1 MIHEKI
7 PIQMSGSSKE
17 THLTTYILDAYE
29 ELPKDLVRPLILIC
43 PGGAYRFTA
52 DREAEMIALQFNSM
66 GYHAAVLRY
75 SCAPAVFP
83 TALSEVACSV
93 QVIQEKADMWHVDTD
108 NLFVMGFSAGGHLAA
123 SFGVFWN
130 RDFLSEAVG
139 CSKERLKVKG
149 LILSYPVITS
159 REDYGHLESIHNLL
173 GSDYEK
179 KKEEMA
185 LETQV
190 SAHVPPVFIWH
201 TFEDQSVPF
210 QNSLL
215 FVEAMGKAGVPVEF
229 HLYPKGSHG
238 LSLANET
245 LMRVDGTGVQKECQ
259 SWMPLLR
266 TWLQNVTAQSA
277 SGDRNV

>member
-7 PIQMSGSSKE
+7 PIQMSGSSKD

-29 ELPKDLVRPLILIC
+29 EQPEDLVRPLILIC

-75 SCAPAVFP
+75 SCAPCVFP
-83 TALSEVACSV
+83 TALTEVARSV
-93 QVIQEKADMWHVDTD
+93 QMIREQAKAWRVDTD
-108 NLFVMGFSAGGHLAA
+108 NIFVMGFSAGGHLAA

-130 RDFLSEAVG
+130 RDFLREAVG
-139 CSKERLKVKG
+139 CSKEILKVKG
-149 LILSYPVITS
+149 LILCYPVITS

-173 GSDYEK
+173 GSEYEEK
-179 KKEEMA
+179 KAMMA
-185 LETQV
+185 LENQV
-190 SAHVPPVFIWH
+190 DIHVPPAFIWH

-215 FVEAMGKAGVPVEF
+215 FVEAMGKAGVPAEF

-238 LSLANET
+238 LSLANEA
-245 LMRVDGTGVQKECQ
+245 LMRTDGTGVQEECQ

-266 TWLQNVTAQSA
+266 TWLWNAC
-277 SGDRNV
+277 GRK